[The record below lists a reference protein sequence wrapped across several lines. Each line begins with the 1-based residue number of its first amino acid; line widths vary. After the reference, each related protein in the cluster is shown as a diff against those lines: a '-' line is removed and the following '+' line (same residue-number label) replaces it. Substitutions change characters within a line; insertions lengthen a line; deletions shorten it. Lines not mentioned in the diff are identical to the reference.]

1 MSVGKAQAAI
11 RTGLKSRCGVGYLFR
26 KSALHRLFTA
36 VHINYDHPI
45 MALYAGVFLLAAG
58 MLLFE
63 ITLTRVFSIAQ
74 WYHFAFMAVGLALL
88 GSGASGSF
96 LILLRERLI
105 LQRDKQS
112 PADRVLILCALLFS
126 LTALGGYMACNL
138 LPFDSFRLAWERAQ
152 LLYLAGYYLALTLPF
167 LWSGLAF
174 ALLLARAPEQ
184 TGRLYFANLS
194 GSGAGA
200 LAAIGALS
208 LLSSERSVVAAALLG
223 LGAALAFEQA
233 AEGRTRGWRAA
244 LIAALLLCA
253 VGLIRPW
260 PPLRIR
266 MSPYKPLPQILRR
279 PDAELE
285 GTWWNGSSRV
295 DVVASSTI
303 RSAPG
308 LNLDYSQPLP
318 SQKGLTVDGDNL
330 QPLTQVSPTKA
341 EFADYLPTALAY
353 RLVPRPRV
361 LIIEPGGGMD
371 VLAAL
376 HQGAERVVAV
386 ESNPLIVRLLRGP
399 YDDAVA
405 GLYRDERV
413 ELHAVQGRSFL
424 RATTERPV
432 GHRRFDLIQFSLSEG
447 YRAVSWGAYS
457 LSEDYRYTVEA
468 LADAYARLTPDGF
481 LLLSR
486 WLQLPPSEETRA
498 WSLTVAAL
506 ERAGVSHPEDR
517 LLALR
522 SFQTILILA
531 KRNPLTEAEVETVR
545 CFAQEMSCDLVYLP
559 GITPQDAN
567 RYNVLPQPEYYRAF
581 QAILSPK
588 ERARFYRGHLFDVR
602 PTTDDRP
609 FFFHYFK
616 LAQVPAIL
624 GSFGKTWQPFGGGG
638 YLVLAVLL
646 ALVLAASALLILLPL
661 ALRSGGVAP
670 RASRRLW
677 ARTLVYFTAL
687 GLAFLFVEIP
697 LLQYFIL
704 LLDQPTY
711 AFALVFCALLVASGA
726 GSLLGER
733 IRGSGAVWSLG
744 PAVLLYALLLR
755 RLPPLLLG
763 WPLGWRVAASF
774 PLLAPIG
781 VLMGFPF
788 PAGIRRLSRIAP
800 GLIPWA
806 WAVNGCASVVSSI
819 LATMLAVSF
828 GFSRVLYLAAAL
840 YTLAA
845 AALTP
850 LPPSPNLRRGGNRM
864 DNL

>member
-1 MSVGKAQAAI
+1 
-11 RTGLKSRCGVGYLFR
+11 
-26 KSALHRLFTA
+26 
-36 VHINYDHPI
+36 
-45 MALYAGVFLLAAG
+45 MALYGGVFLLAAG
-58 MLLFE
+58 TLLFE
-63 ITLTRVFSIAQ
+63 ITLTRIFSIAQ
-74 WYHFAFMAVGLALL
+74 WYHLAFMAVGLALL
-88 GSGASGSF
+88 GSGASGS
-96 LILLRERLI
+96 LLTLLRERLV
-105 LQRDKQS
+105 LQRGRQS
-112 PADRVLILCALLFS
+112 PADRALILCAALFS
-126 LTALGGYMACNL
+126 LTALGGYLACNL

-174 ALLLARAPEQ
+174 ALLLARAPER

-194 GSGAGA
+194 GSGVGA

-208 LLSSERSVVAAALLG
+208 LLSSERGVVAAALLG
-223 LGAALAFEQA
+223 LGAALAFELA
-233 AEGRTRGWRAA
+233 AGGRKRAWRAA

-253 VGLIRPW
+253 ALLIRPW
-260 PPLRIR
+260 PFLGVR
-266 MSPYKPLPQILRR
+266 MSPYKPLSQTLRM
-279 PDAELE
+279 PDARLE
-285 GTWWNGSSRV
+285 GTWWNASSRV
-295 DVVASSTI
+295 DVVDSSTI

-308 LNLDYSQPLP
+308 LSLDYLQPLP
-318 SQKGLTVDGDNL
+318 PQKGLTVDGDNL
-330 QPLTQVSPTKA
+330 QPLTQVSLA
-341 EFADYLPTALAY
+341 EADFVDYLPTALAY
-353 RLVPRPRV
+353 QLVHHPRV

-376 HQGAERVVAV
+376 HHDAQRVVVV
-386 ESNPLIVRLLRGP
+386 ESNSQILHLMRGP

-405 GLYRDERV
+405 GLYRHPQV
-413 ELHAVQGRSFL
+413 ELHATQGRSYM
-424 RATTERPV
+424 RATSE
-432 GHRRFDLIQFSLSEG
+432 RFDLIHFALAEG

-457 LSEDYRYTVEA
+457 LSENYLYTVEA
-468 LADAYARLTPDGF
+468 LADAYARLTPQGF

-498 WSLTVAAL
+498 WALTVAAL
-506 ERAGVSHPEDR
+506 ERAGVPHPEDH

-522 SFQTILILA
+522 SFQTVLILA
-531 KRNPLTEAEVETVR
+531 KRSPLTEAELATVR
-545 CFAQEMSCDLVYLP
+545 HFAQEMSCDLIYLP
-559 GITPQDAN
+559 GITPQEVN

-581 QAILSPK
+581 ATILSPD
-588 ERARFYRGHLFDVR
+588 ERERFYQEHLFDVR

-624 GSFGKTWQPFGGGG
+624 AGFGKAWQPFGGGG
-638 YLVLAVLL
+638 YLVLVVLL

-661 ALRSGGVAP
+661 FLQP
-670 RASRRLW
+670 RVSPSKAGRVLW

-687 GLAFLFVEIP
+687 GLAYLLVEIP

-711 AFALVFCALLVASGA
+711 AFALVLCALLLASGA

-733 IRGSGAVWSLG
+733 IRTAGVVWLLG
-744 PAVLLYALLLR
+744 PVVLLYALLLR
-755 RLPPLLLG
+755 RLPSLLLG
-763 WPLGWRVAASF
+763 WPLAWRVVASF

-788 PAGIRRLSRIAP
+788 PAGIRRLGRAAP
-800 GLIPWA
+800 EAIPWA

-828 GFSRVLYLAAAL
+828 GFSWVLVLAAAL
-840 YTLAA
+840 YVLAA
-845 AALTP
+845 AALIP
-850 LPPSPNLRRGGNRM
+850 LPPSPNFGRGGNRIG
-864 DNL
+864 NL